1 MALPKQTFL
10 PPPKNQPSDGF
21 VNSTESKKEIN
32 SQDNSKIEEKASL
45 LNPPSPPSP
54 PKNQGVSFFKKNKT
68 ITIVLSLILALAAI
82 GGGVYLVQQR
92 QQPKE
97 EAAISGRLICMP
109 IDDQGNITN
118 ERYRFNRIKVRNET
132 NQSIQIKIQE
142 NLCPYQAGQPSGGY
156 RCDNYTRAYP
166 LVVNSGQETIISL
179 DIPCEKIGQLDVSKD
194 KDHYAHIGVDP
205 NTIPDC
211 FNTIDNQVWQGGI
224 AFTVKANSSPCPTCP
239 QVNLSV
245 SPQNPKPGETIT
257 FDAYSQVALACVEL
271 SSPAVSNLRNF
282 RVEGAY
288 HWKWDATAINQTGNY
303 SAVFKG
309 NTRDSGS
316 GSCPARAV
324 GNWCEARSSFTITL
338 PPTPIPP
345 TPIPPTPIPPTPIP
359 PTPIPPTP
367 TPRPPTP
374 TPIPYS
380 CNCTQI
386 KLYSLSWQ
394 PLSPQ
399 DISPGQTIYIA
410 VAGSEAYPQY
420 QFDKGRIRINE
431 SVWKPSHET
440 TNRVP
445 QEDNE
450 FYITYTIPPEGG
462 KLVIEGEIH
471 LNATIPD
478 PEGTDWW
485 R

>member
-1 MALPKQTFL
+1 MALPKQTLL
-10 PPPKNQPSDGF
+10 PPPENQPSDGF
-21 VNSTESKKEIN
+21 VDSAESKKEIN
-32 SQDNSKIEEKASL
+32 GQDNSKIEEKASL
-45 LNPPSPPSP
+45 LNPPSPSSP
-54 PKNQGVSFFKKNKT
+54 PENQGVSFFKKNKT
-68 ITIVLSLILALAAI
+68 IAIALSLILALAAI

-109 IDDQGNITN
+109 IDDQGNVTN
-118 ERYRFNRIKVRNET
+118 ERYRFNRIKVKNET

-142 NLCPYQAGQPSGGY
+142 NLCPYQAGQPSGSY
-156 RCDNYTRAYP
+156 RCDNYHQAYP

-211 FNTIDNQVWQGGI
+211 FNTIDNQVWQGGT
-224 AFTVKANSSPCPTCP
+224 AFTIKANSSPCPTCP
-239 QVNLSV
+239 QINLSV
-245 SPQNPKPGETIT
+245 SPQNLKPGETIT

-324 GNWCEARSSFTITL
+324 GDWCEVKSSFTIASA
-338 PPTPIPP
+338 PPTATPIPP
-345 TPIPPTPIPPTPIP
+345 TA
-359 PTPIPPTP
+359 
-367 TPRPPTP
+367 

-431 SVWKPSHET
+431 SAWKPSHET

-445 QEDNE
+445 QKDNE

-462 KLVIEGEIH
+462 KLVVEGEIH
-471 LNATIPD
+471 LSATIPD
-478 PEGTDWW
+478 PEETDWW

>member
-1 MALPKQTFL
+1 MALPKQTLL

-239 QVNLSV
+239 QINLSV

-345 TPIPPTPIPPTPIP
+345 TP
-359 PTPIPPTP
+359 

-386 KLYSLSWQ
+386 KLYDLSWQ
-394 PLSPQ
+394 SLSPEN
-399 DISPGQTIYIA
+399 ISAGQTIYIA

>member
-1 MALPKQTFL
+1 MTLPKQTLL
-10 PPPKNQPSDGF
+10 PPPENQPSGVF
-21 VNSTESKKEIN
+21 VDSAESKKEIN
-32 SQDNSKIEEKASL
+32 GQDNPKKEEKASL
-45 LNPPSPPSP
+45 LNPPFPPSSQE
-54 PKNQGVSFFKKNKT
+54 NQGVSFFKKNKT
-68 ITIVLSLILALAAI
+68 IAIILSLILALAAI

-118 ERYRFNRIKVRNET
+118 ERYRFNRIKVKNET

-142 NLCPYQAGQPSGGY
+142 NLCPYQAGQPSGSY
-156 RCDNYTRAYP
+156 RCDNYHRAYP

-211 FNTIDNQVWQGGI
+211 FNTIDNQVWQGGT
-224 AFTVKANSSPCPTCP
+224 AFTIKANSSPCPTCP
-239 QVNLSV
+239 QINLSV

-271 SSPAVSNLRNF
+271 SSPGVSNLRNF

-288 HWKWDATAINQTGNY
+288 HWKWDATAINQTGNH

-338 PPTPIPP
+338 PPTAIPTAIP
-345 TPIPPTPIPPTPIP
+345 TASPTA
-359 PTPIPPTP
+359 
-367 TPRPPTP
+367 
-374 TPIPYS
+374 IPYS
-380 CNCTQI
+380 CNWTQI
-386 KLYSLSWQ
+386 KLYDLSWQ
-394 PLSPQ
+394 PLSSQ
-399 DISPGQTIYIA
+399 DISAGQTIYIA

-431 SVWKPSHET
+431 SAWEPSHET
-440 TNRVP
+440 TDRVP
-445 QEDNE
+445 QKENE

>member
-45 LNPPSPPSP
+45 LNLSSPPSP
-54 PKNQGVSFFKKNKT
+54 PENQGVSFFKKNKT

-239 QVNLSV
+239 QINLSV

-345 TPIPPTPIPPTPIP
+345 TP
-359 PTPIPPTP
+359 

-386 KLYSLSWQ
+386 KLYDLSWQ
-394 PLSPQ
+394 SLSPEN
-399 DISPGQTIYIA
+399 ISAGQTIYIA

>member
-1 MALPKQTFL
+1 MALPKQTLL
-10 PPPKNQPSDGF
+10 PPPENQLSNGF
-21 VNSTESKKEIN
+21 IDSAESKKEIN
-32 SQDNSKIEEKASL
+32 GQDNPKKEEKASL
-45 LNPPSPPSP
+45 LNPSSPPP
-54 PKNQGVSFFKKNKT
+54 PPENQGVSFFKKNK
-68 ITIVLSLILALAAI
+68 IISIALSLILALVTI

-97 EAAISGRLICMP
+97 EAAISGRLTCMP

-118 ERYRFNRIKVRNET
+118 EKYRYHRIKVKNEA
-132 NQSIQIKIQE
+132 NQDIQIKVHE
-142 NLCPYQAGQPSGGY
+142 NLCPYQAGQPSEGY
-156 RCDNYTRAYP
+156 RCDNYQRAYP
-166 LVVNSGQETIISL
+166 LIIRPGQEIVVSL
-179 DIPCEKIGQLDVSKD
+179 DVPCEKIGQLDVYKD
-194 KDHYAHIGVDP
+194 KDYYTRIGVDP

-211 FNTIDNQVWQGGI
+211 FNTANNQVWQGGI
-224 AFTVKANSSPCPTCP
+224 AFTIKANSSPCPPPCP
-239 QVNLSV
+239 QINLSV

-257 FDAYSQVALACVEL
+257 FDAYSQVALVCVEL

-282 RVEGAY
+282 RLEGAY

-303 SAVFKG
+303 SAIFKG

-324 GNWCEARSSFTITL
+324 GDWCEARSSFTIASA
-338 PPTPIPP
+338 PPTATPIPTQAP
-345 TPIPPTPIPPTPIP
+345 PTATPIPTQAPPTA
-359 PTPIPPTP
+359 
-367 TPRPPTP
+367 

-386 KLYSLSWQ
+386 KLYNLSWQ

-431 SVWKPSHET
+431 SAWEPSHET
-440 TNRVP
+440 TNSVP
-445 QEDNE
+445 QKDNE
-450 FYITYTIPPEGG
+450 FYITYTAPPEGG
-462 KLVIEGEIH
+462 RLVIEGEIH

-478 PEGTDWW
+478 PEGSDWW